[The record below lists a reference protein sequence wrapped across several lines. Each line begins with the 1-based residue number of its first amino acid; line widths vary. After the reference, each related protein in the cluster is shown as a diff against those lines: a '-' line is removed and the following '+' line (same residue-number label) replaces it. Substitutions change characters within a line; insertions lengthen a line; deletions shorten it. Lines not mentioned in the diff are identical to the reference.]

1 MRQTILFQILA
12 LLAAL
17 IRLFIKPTQPNLENP
32 ILLTCEETLNFG
44 DFICKEKFSLLQL
57 HQVKGVGPVILDE
70 ILSNTELFFEDPK
83 SIKGIGSKKETE
95 IRKLLFLGD

>member
-12 LLAAL
+12 LFAAL
-17 IRLFIKPTQPNLENP
+17 IRSFIKPTETSLEKP

-44 DFICKEKFSLLQL
+44 DFICREKFSLLQL

-70 ILSNTELFFEDPK
+70 ILSNSELFFKNPK
-83 SIKGIGSKKETE
+83 SIRGIGSKKESE
-95 IRKLLFLGD
+95 IRKLLFLSD